1 MYIVRH
7 RPLDNLA
14 MHELGVML
22 ERHPQ
27 ILLRGDLGLGGHLWE
42 A

>member
-1 MYIVRH
+1 MYIVWH
-7 RPLDNLA
+7 RSLDNLA
-14 MHELGVML
+14 MHEFGVML

-27 ILLRGDLGLGGHLWE
+27 ILLRSDLSLGGHLWE